1 MEHFRFTPALSC
13 LLLKQYRQLSPKIT
27 PSLILTRAQQRGAA
41 RCASGAHRPGC
52 AAGGSRREPGLPPA
66 LGRRRLRRRLPSAPS
81 SSSRCFSPLPRCPGA
96 GTVPGG
102 AGRGA
107 FTRGGAVPSRAG
119 LCRPHPRQ
127 PRAGGAPGTMS
138 TGMRYKSK
146 LLNPGEAPG
155 PEGGGTHEA
164 IPHLTAPSLFF
175 SLPAAGHPALAC
187 PARIDAP
194 RRGEAGR

>member
-1 MEHFRFTPALSC
+1 
-13 LLLKQYRQLSPKIT
+13 
-27 PSLILTRAQQRGAA
+27 
-41 RCASGAHRPGC
+41 
-52 AAGGSRREPGLPPA
+52 
-66 LGRRRLRRRLPSAPS
+66 
-81 SSSRCFSPLPRCPGA
+81 
-96 GTVPGG
+96 
-102 AGRGA
+102 
-107 FTRGGAVPSRAG
+107 
-119 LCRPHPRQ
+119 
-127 PRAGGAPGTMS
+127 MS